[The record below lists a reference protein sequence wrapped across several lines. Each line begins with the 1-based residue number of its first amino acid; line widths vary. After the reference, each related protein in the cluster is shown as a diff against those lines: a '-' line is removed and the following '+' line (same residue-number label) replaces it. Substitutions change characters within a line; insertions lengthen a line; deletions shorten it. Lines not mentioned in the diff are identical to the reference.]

1 MKHKYIKKSYM
12 QKTDDFIH
20 IINNTNIENIDYRSI
35 FDGAVEYAY
44 NDSKVE
50 YNESQV
56 DKLMV
61 NYIRHSLSNY
71 DSNLRNA
78 KMHRT
83 IKDYNLYKN
92 SVLDKISYMYPF
104 LRDECNKQKEKV
116 NMVNICRGG

>member
-1 MKHKYIKKSYM
+1 MKRKYIKKSYI
-12 QKTDDFIH
+12 QKTDDYIN
-20 IINNTNIENIDYRSI
+20 IINNTNIQKTNYRDI
-35 FDGAVEYAY
+35 FDGAVKFVYTE
-44 NDSKVE
+44 DKVE

-71 DSNLRNA
+71 DNNLKNA

-92 SVLDKISYMYPF
+92 SVLDKISYEYPF
-104 LRDECNKQKEKV
+104 LSDECNKQKEKV
-116 NMVNICRGG
+116 NMVNIL